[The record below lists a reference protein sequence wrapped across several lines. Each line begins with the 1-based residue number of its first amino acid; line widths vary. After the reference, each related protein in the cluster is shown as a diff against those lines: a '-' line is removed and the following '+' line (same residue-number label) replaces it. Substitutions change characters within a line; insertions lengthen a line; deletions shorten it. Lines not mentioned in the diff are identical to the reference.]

1 MIPQCWAV
9 KNQYI
14 QKISGEEMRI
24 LRWMTDKTLRDM
36 IRIEDKMRD
45 DNMRENRLTWF
56 RHVQDRLISALVKKK

>member
-45 DNMRENRLTWF
+45 DKMRENRLTWF
-56 RHVQDRLISALVKKK
+56 RHVQDRLIRS

>member
-1 MIPQCWAV
+1 
-9 KNQYI
+9 
-14 QKISGEEMRI
+14 MRI
-24 LRWMTDKTLRDM
+24 LRWMTDKTLRDV